1 MRPLFL
7 LGLMG
12 LIVAC
17 TNTEVPKKPSNIILI
32 MADDLGYEVLGCN
45 GSTEYNTPNLDKM
58 ADSGLRFTNFHSTP
72 LCTPS
77 RVQLMTGKYN
87 HRNYIGFGLLDPNE
101 KTIAHYM
108 KEAGYKTAVAGKWQ
122 LYGNATQQKLAGG
135 RTGSLPDEAGFD
147 EWCLWQVKDRG
158 WRYKSPTLEV
168 NGELIKSPEEY
179 GPGLFSDFITD
190 FMGKHTDSSFFI
202 YYPMALVHDPFEPVP
217 SNADYNSFE
226 RPLNDTTYFGDMVSE
241 MDKIVGEIVGKA
253 EELDIMDNTVII
265 FLGDNGT
272 DRKVISEHESG
283 SIPGQKGKTVKYGTH
298 VPFIAIGADVKTGTF
313 EGLSDLTDILPTVL
327 ELAGMQ
333 PDSELD
339 GNSLLNTFQGSR
351 ETVRDWIYCYYHPN
365 WGRFTPTEYAFSD
378 TFKLYSDGTMFRY
391 QDDPYQLDTLPDTA
405 FPHERKALRKVLA
418 DMAQKKPD

>member
-168 NGELIKSPEEY
+168 NGELIKSPKEY

-217 SNADYNSFE
+217 SNADYNSWCNC
-226 RPLNDTTYFGDMVSE
+226 R
-241 MDKIVGEIVGKA
+241 
-253 EELDIMDNTVII
+253 
-265 FLGDNGT
+265 
-272 DRKVISEHESG
+272 
-283 SIPGQKGKTVKYGTH
+283 
-298 VPFIAIGADVKTGTF
+298 
-313 EGLSDLTDILPTVL
+313 
-327 ELAGMQ
+327 
-333 PDSELD
+333 
-339 GNSLLNTFQGSR
+339 
-351 ETVRDWIYCYYHPN
+351 
-365 WGRFTPTEYAFSD
+365 
-378 TFKLYSDGTMFRY
+378 
-391 QDDPYQLDTLPDTA
+391 
-405 FPHERKALRKVLA
+405 
-418 DMAQKKPD
+418 